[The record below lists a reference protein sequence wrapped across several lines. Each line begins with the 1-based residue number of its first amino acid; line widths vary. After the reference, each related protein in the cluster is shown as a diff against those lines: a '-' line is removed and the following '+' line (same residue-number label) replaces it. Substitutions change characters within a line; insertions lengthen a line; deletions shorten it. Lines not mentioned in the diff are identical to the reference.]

1 MPRTKLQPITKE
13 QAKSRSKNSV
23 CASIRSAMA
32 EGDVDILSLSKLSG
46 IGYQTICRR
55 MRKESEWTLSDL
67 FIVADKLKMT
77 DEQILRM
84 FGR

>member
-13 QAKSRSKNSV
+13 QAKKRSMKLV
-23 CASIRSAMA
+23 DRAIRSAMA
-32 EGDVDILSLSKLSG
+32 ENDVDNLTLSKRSG
-46 IGYQTICRR
+46 IGYQVICRR
-55 MRKESEWTLSDL
+55 MRMGSEWPVSDL
-67 FIVADKLKMT
+67 LIVADKLKMT